1 MSIVKSDKIK
11 YIDTCLLIH
20 FVTSQQLR
28 KAFLRLFLNH
38 RPHCYTHLSIY
49 PWPSPLSSSTH
60 STHSHTSCLNYRP
73 NVSLTIFQR
82 SQDSFHFDQASFLC
96 NRLEQPCPSLPKTGL
111 NIIPSDSLLIELPCT
126 NFSSGVCS
134 PGQSLG
140 AISPF
145 LPFRISVNLSC
156 YCLLKSPS
164 IFSTYLSS
172 KNFLF
177 LYNSGFPAL

>member
-49 PWPSPLSSSTH
+49 PWPPPLSSSTH
-60 STHSHTSCLNYRP
+60 NTHSHTSCLNYRP

-82 SQDSFHFDQASFLC
+82 SQDSFRFDQASFLC

-126 NFSSGVCS
+126 NFSSGVCIAQVRAS
-134 PGQSLG
+134 EL
-140 AISPF
+140 F
-145 LPFRISVNLSC
+145 LLSC
-156 YCLLKSPS
+156 LLGSQ
-164 IFSTYLSS
+164 
-172 KNFLF
+172 
-177 LYNSGFPAL
+177 